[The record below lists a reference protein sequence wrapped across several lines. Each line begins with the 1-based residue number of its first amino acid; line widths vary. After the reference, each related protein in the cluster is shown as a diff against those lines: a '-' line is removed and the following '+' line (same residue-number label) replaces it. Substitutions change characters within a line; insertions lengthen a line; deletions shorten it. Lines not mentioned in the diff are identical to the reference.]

1 MGLKVLQIR
10 RIFSEKL
17 SKPGGNAYT
26 TGNIKASRMSTR
38 AKSKKQ
44 GRARVMHRNLLI
56 LRDNKDKRPFSRAFI
71 PVPDSISI
79 IRRPAGK
86 NEPARHL
93 LTSRRKCIID
103 VARVNCVFLERYV
116 NLYRQRTVKKP
127 VSCTGIGLHNG
138 RLVKL
143 TIRPAPFD
151 HGIVFERVD
160 IPGRPRIRA
169 DSNFIDDADHATSL
183 GAGGVRVGTVEHLLA
198 AFYGLGIDNALV
210 EISDEEVPIM
220 DGSSAP
226 FIFLLKNAGIRVLPR
241 SKKFYVVTEKFSVSD
256 GDRRIEVKPSSN
268 MKMSFTIDFAHPLI
282 ERQNYQFEFSA
293 GVFEREISRARTFGF
308 LHEVE
313 YLKKRG
319 LARGGSLNNA
329 VVVGRFRVL
338 NDDGLRF
345 PDEFVRHKILDQLGD
360 VSLLGGP
367 LLAHIKSHKSGHAL
381 NHAMVRKLAEN
392 PELVKVVRYD
402 EDFETGRIHDALPAW
417 SLPKWAAT

>member
-1 MGLKVLQIR
+1 M
-10 RIFSEKL
+10 
-17 SKPGGNAYT
+17 
-26 TGNIKASRMSTR
+26 
-38 AKSKKQ
+38 
-44 GRARVMHRNLLI
+44 
-56 LRDNKDKRPFSRAFI
+56 
-71 PVPDSISI
+71 
-79 IRRPAGK
+79 
-86 NEPARHL
+86 
-93 LTSRRKCIID
+93 
-103 VARVNCVFLERYV
+103 
-116 NLYRQRTVKKP
+116 YRQRTVKNA

-143 TIRPAPFD
+143 TIKPAPFD

-160 IPGRPRIRA
+160 LPGRPRLKA
-169 DSNFIDDADHATSL
+169 DFNLIDDADHATSL
-183 GAGGVRVGTVEHLLA
+183 GSNGTRVGTVEHLLS
-198 AFYGLGIDNALV
+198 AFYGMGIDNALV
-210 EISDEEVPIM
+210 EINDDEVPIM

-256 GDRRIEVKPSSN
+256 GDRRIEVRPASK

-282 ERQNYQFEFSA
+282 ETQNYRFDFSA
-293 GVFEREISRARTFGF
+293 RDFEREISRARTFGF

-329 VVVGRFRVL
+329 VVIGRFRVL

-360 VSLLGGP
+360 ISLLGGP
-367 LLAHIKSHKSGHAL
+367 LLADIKSHKSGHAL
-381 NHAMVRKLAEN
+381 NHAMVGKLAEN

-402 EDFETGRIHDALPAW
+402 EDSEAARLHEALPAW
-417 SLPKWAAT
+417 NLPEWAAT